1 MQVFGSIM
9 IQRLEGTM
17 KVYALVGVS
26 GTGKSHQALNVAI
39 NEGIQFII
47 DDGLLINERRKV
59 AGYSAKKERTYLG
72 AVKRAIFLDSDHRNE
87 VIEALSM
94 YAPEK
99 LLLIGTST
107 RMVERIAKRLDLHG
121 IDDYIWIEDVSTEED
136 LKLARYYRDT
146 QGKHVIP
153 LPTVE
158 VKKDFSGYFRDTLKL
173 LIPNRKIQKDDVEEE
188 KTVIRPTFSY
198 LGNYTIS
205 NKTIVDIVKF
215 SGSMVKG
222 VSGILKVR
230 ITGQDDLLVDI
241 DCSLILGSQIHLV
254 ALQVQKAVKHSVEE
268 MTQLNVKQINLN
280 VKILT

>member
-1 MQVFGSIM
+1 
-9 IQRLEGTM
+9 M

-39 NEGIQFII
+39 NEGIKYII

-59 AGYSAKKERTYLG
+59 AGKSAKKENTYMG
-72 AVKRAIFLDSDHRNE
+72 AVKRAIFLDKVHRDE
-87 VIEALSM
+87 VMDALTL
-94 YAPEK
+94 YKPDK
-99 LLLIGTST
+99 LLIIGTST
-107 RMVERIAKRLDLHG
+107 RMVERIAKRLKLGG
-121 IDDYIWIEDVSTEED
+121 IDQYIQIEDVSTEED
-136 LKLARYYRDT
+136 LKMARYYRDT

-173 LIPNRKIQKDDVEEE
+173 LIPSKRTSKGSVEEE

-222 VSGILKVR
+222 VSGLLKVR
-230 ITGQDDLLVDI
+230 INGQDDLIIEI
-241 DCSLILGSQIHLV
+241 DCSLELGSRIHLV
-254 ALQVQKAVKHSVEE
+254 SEETQRAVKIAVEE
-268 MTQLNVKQINLN
+268 MTQLNVKKVNLN
-280 VKILT
+280 VKLLT

>member
-1 MQVFGSIM
+1 
-9 IQRLEGTM
+9 M

-39 NEGIQFII
+39 NQNIKFII
-47 DDGLLINERRKV
+47 DDGLLINERKKV

-72 AVKRAIFLDSDHRNE
+72 AVKRAIFLDADHRDE
-87 VIEALSM
+87 VMDALAL

-99 LLLIGTST
+99 LLIIGTST
-107 RMVERIAKRLDLHG
+107 RMVERIAKRIGLHG
-121 IDDYIWIEDVSTEED
+121 IDQFIQIEEVSTEED
-136 LKLARYYRDT
+136 MRLARYYRDT

-173 LIPNRKIQKDDVEEE
+173 LISNRLLSKENIEEE

-205 NKTIVDIVKF
+205 NKTIVDIVKY
-215 SGSMVKG
+215 SGSMIKG
-222 VSGILKVR
+222 VSGISKTR
-230 ITGQDDLLVDI
+230 IEGQDDLVI
-241 DCSLILGSQIHLV
+241 EIECSFVLGSRIHSV
-254 ALQVQKAVKHSVEE
+254 AEETQKAIKYAVEE
-268 MTQLNVKQINLN
+268 MTQLNVKAINLT
-280 VKILT
+280 VKSLT

>member
-1 MQVFGSIM
+1 
-9 IQRLEGTM
+9 M

-39 NEGIQFII
+39 NEGIKYII

-59 AGYSAKKERTYLG
+59 AGKSAKKENTYMG
-72 AVKRAIFLDSDHRNE
+72 AVKRAIFLDTVHRDE
-87 VIEALSM
+87 VMDALAM
-94 YAPEK
+94 YKPEK
-99 LLLIGTST
+99 LLIIGTST
-107 RMVERIAKRLDLHG
+107 RMVERIAKRLGLDG
-121 IDDYIWIEDVSTEED
+121 IDQYIQIEDVSSEED
-136 LKLARYYRDT
+136 LKMARYYRDT

-173 LIPNRKIQKDDVEEE
+173 LISTKRTSKESVEEE

-222 VSGILKVR
+222 VSGLLKVR
-230 ITGQDDLLVDI
+230 IDGQDDLI
-241 DCSLILGSQIHLV
+241 IEIECSLELGSRIHLV
-254 ALQVQKAVKHSVEE
+254 AEEVQKSVKTAVEE
-268 MTQLNVKQINLN
+268 MTQLNVKKVNLN
-280 VKILT
+280 VKFLT

>member
-1 MQVFGSIM
+1 
-9 IQRLEGTM
+9 M

-39 NEGIQFII
+39 NEGIKFII

-59 AGYSAKKERTYLG
+59 AGKSAKKERTYLG
-72 AVKRAIFLDSDHRNE
+72 AVKRAIFLDANHRNE
-87 VIEALSM
+87 VIDALEL

-107 RMVERIAKRLDLHG
+107 RMVERIAKRLDLG
-121 IDDYIWIEDVSTEED
+121 DIDQYIQIEEVSTEED
-136 LKLARYYRDT
+136 LRLARFYRDT

-173 LIPNRKIQKDDVEEE
+173 LISNRFSSKEGVKEDVEEE

-205 NKTIVDIVKF
+205 NKTIVDIVKY
-215 SGSMVKG
+215 SGSMVEG

-230 ITGQDDLLVDI
+230 IEGQDDLI
-241 DCSLILGSQIHLV
+241 IHMDCSFVLGSKIHL
-254 ALQVQKAVKHSVEE
+254 AASSLQKTVMDAVEE
-268 MTQLNVKQINLN
+268 MTQLNVKSVNVN
-280 VKILT
+280 VKVLT

>member
-1 MQVFGSIM
+1 
-9 IQRLEGTM
+9 M

-39 NEGIQFII
+39 NEGIQFIV

-59 AGYSAKKERTYLG
+59 AGHSAKKERTYLG
-72 AVKRAIFLDSDHRNE
+72 AVKRAIFLDPEHRNE
-87 VIEALSM
+87 VTNALAL
-94 YAPEK
+94 YAPDK
-99 LLLIGTST
+99 LLIIGTSI
-107 RMVERIAKRLDLHG
+107 RMVERIAKRLNLG
-121 IDDYIWIEDVSTEED
+121 EIDQLIQIEEVSSDED
-136 LKLARYYRDT
+136 LQMARYYRDV

-173 LIPNRKIQKDDVEEE
+173 LIPNRLLNKDIKDDIEEE

-205 NKTIVDIVKF
+205 NKTIVDIVKY

-222 VSGILKVR
+222 VSGILKAR
-230 ITGQDDLLVDI
+230 IDGQDDLTISIECTFV
-241 DCSLILGSQIHLV
+241 LGCQIHLV
-254 ALQVQKAVKHSVEE
+254 AESIQQSIKSAVEE
-268 MTQLNVKQINLN
+268 MTQLNVKEVNLY
-280 VKILT
+280 VKNLT

>member
-1 MQVFGSIM
+1 
-9 IQRLEGTM
+9 M

-39 NEGIQFII
+39 NEEIHFII

-72 AVKRAIFLDSDHRNE
+72 AVKRAIFLDGDHRDE
-87 VIEALSM
+87 VIEALSL
-94 YAPEK
+94 YAPDK
-99 LLLIGTST
+99 LLIIGTST
-107 RMVERIAKRLDLHG
+107 RMVERIAKRLGLSG
-121 IDDYIWIEDVSTEED
+121 IDQFIQIEDVSTDED
-136 LKLARYYRDT
+136 LRLARFYRDT

-158 VKKDFSGYFRDTLKL
+158 VKKDFSGYFRDTLRL
-173 LIPNRKIQKDDVEEE
+173 LISNRLLGNKEDISVEE

-205 NKTIVDIVKF
+205 NKTIVDIVKY

-222 VSGILKVR
+222 VSSIVKVR
-230 ITGQDDLLVDI
+230 IDGQDDLVITI
-241 DCSLILGSQIHLV
+241 DCALLLGSQIHLI
-254 ALQVQKAVKHSVEE
+254 AKEVQQAVKTAVED
-268 MTQLNVKQINLN
+268 MTQLNVNQVNLN
-280 VKILT
+280 VKSLT